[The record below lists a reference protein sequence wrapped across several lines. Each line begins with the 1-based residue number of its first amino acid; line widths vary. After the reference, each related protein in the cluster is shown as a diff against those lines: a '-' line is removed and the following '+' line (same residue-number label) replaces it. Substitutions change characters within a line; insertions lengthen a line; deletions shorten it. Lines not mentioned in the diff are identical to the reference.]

1 MNIQSLGQG
10 LVAGVATAMSTAGAV
25 GVIFGATYILDCRR
39 FATTNEGIKGCYAYG
54 GALAGVGEGVSGLRA
69 GGFEKG
75 FNTFN
80 PSLRSPGPTLR
91 RRGKQDPA
99 EPEDGGR
106 PS

>member
-1 MNIQSLGQG
+1 MGLKNIGQG

-39 FATTNEGIKGCYAYG
+39 FATTNEGIQGCYAFG
-54 GALAGVGEGVSGLRA
+54 GAMAGVGVGVSGIRA

-80 PSLRSPGPTLR
+80 PSLRGPEPSPR
-91 RRGKQDPA
+91 RRGRQDPA